1 MVKVF
6 LDTNWYFDLAK
17 RNKEKSKLIKDG
29 LIFISALSTHILFYS
44 FKLKVPDE
52 EINRANKQFSLVP
65 LSQDIL
71 NKALDGPTSDL
82 EDNIQL
88 HSAAEVDCDLFL
100 TNDQSLLKMRFFGKT
115 EILSVPKHPK

>member
-1 MVKVF
+1 MAKVF

-29 LIFISALSTHILFYS
+29 LIFISAVSTHILFYS

-52 EINRANKQFSLVP
+52 ETNRTTKQFSVIT
-65 LSQDIL
+65 LSREIL
-71 NKALDGPTSDL
+71 DKALSGPTTDL

-88 HSAAEVDCDLFL
+88 HSAADADCDLFL
-100 TNDQSLLKMRFFGKT
+100 TNDKNLLKMRFFGKT
-115 EILSVPKHPK
+115 EILSIPKRLK